1 MCAPASYYVV
11 SGTLP
16 LDSKSYVTRQA
27 DKDLLS
33 TLLAGEYC
41 FVLNSRQMGKSS
53 LAVRTMAKLQ
63 EAGYRAVF
71 LDLTKIG
78 GTNVTPE
85 QWYIGLLSETGRAL
99 GLRREFLEYW
109 KENLEYSLVQ
119 RYIGAMHDV
128 ALARITSPVVLFIDE
143 IDAVKSLSFSTDEF
157 FAAIRECYN
166 RRVQEPEYGRLSFA
180 LVGSATA
187 SDLIQDTR
195 TSPFNI
201 GKRIELKDFTF
212 VECRPLAEGTIGL
225 IGRIAPT
232 GASQRMLKRVFYWTN
247 GHPFLTQAICAEI
260 AGALSVATPN
270 PARRAN
276 TQHLTPKLVD
286 RVVASMFFEA

>member
-1 MCAPASYYVV
+1 MSDVPTTSFTPSAAPFYVV

-16 LDSKSYVTRQA
+16 LDSQSYVDRQA

-33 TLLAGEYC
+33 ALLAGEYC

-63 EAGYRAVF
+63 EAGVKTVF

-78 GTNVTPE
+78 GSNVTPE

-99 GLRREFLEYW
+99 GLRKEFLEYW
-109 KENLEYSLVQ
+109 KANSEYSLVQ
-119 RYIGAMHDV
+119 RFIGALHDV
-128 ALARITSPVVLFIDE
+128 ALATIASPLVLFIDE
-143 IDAVKSLSFSTDEF
+143 IDSVKSLPFSTDEF

-166 RRVQEPEYGRLSFA
+166 RRVHEAEYGRLAFA

-201 GKRIELKDFTF
+201 GKRIELKDFTLA
-212 VECRPLAEGTIGL
+212 EALPLAEGL
-225 IGRIAPT
+225 IGPLSPIRLLLRHLLVII
-232 GASQRMLKRVFYWTN
+232 SERV
-247 GHPFLTQAICAEI
+247 P
-260 AGALSVATPN
+260 
-270 PARRAN
+270 
-276 TQHLTPKLVD
+276 VD
-286 RVVASMFFEA
+286 NFDL